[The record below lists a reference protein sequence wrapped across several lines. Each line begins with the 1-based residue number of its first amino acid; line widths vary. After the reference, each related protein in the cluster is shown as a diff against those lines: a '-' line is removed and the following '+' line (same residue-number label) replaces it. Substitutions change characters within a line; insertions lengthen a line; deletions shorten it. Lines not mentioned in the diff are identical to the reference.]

1 MRWVLLITILVG
13 VLGLVLWRFNPARQR
28 KRRRRAAAG
37 RARLH
42 NTEDALPSL
51 VDIRLANFS
60 ARSLEEAKKR
70 SADAAEGLL
79 GELDQHPVAGRAP
92 E

>member
-1 MRWVLLITILVG
+1 VRWVLLIAILAG
-13 VLGLVLWRFNPARQR
+13 VLGLVLWRLNRTRQR

-37 RARLH
+37 RVHLR

-92 E
+92 D